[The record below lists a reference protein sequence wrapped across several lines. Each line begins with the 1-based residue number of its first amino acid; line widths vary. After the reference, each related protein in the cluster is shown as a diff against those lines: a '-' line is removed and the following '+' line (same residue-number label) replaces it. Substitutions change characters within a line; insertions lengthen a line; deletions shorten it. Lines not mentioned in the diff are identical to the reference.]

1 MASTSMTLGEHWEGF
16 IQDQIKSGRYTS
28 ASEVVCA
35 ALRELETKSEALDA
49 LREQLKPGA
58 DQAQVGTYVDDW
70 SPQDVVA
77 RAVAR
82 RG

>member
-1 MASTSMTLGEHWEGF
+1 MASTSMTLGDHWEGF
-16 IQDQIKSGRYTS
+16 IQDQIKSGRYAS
-28 ASEVVCA
+28 ASEVVRA

-49 LREQLKPGA
+49 LREHLKPGA
-58 DQAQVGTYVDDW
+58 EQARAGTYVDEW
-70 SPQDVVA
+70 SPEDVVA

>member
-28 ASEVVCA
+28 ASEVVRA

-49 LREQLKPGA
+49 LREHLKPGA

>member
-1 MASTSMTLGEHWEGF
+1 MASTSMTLGDHWEGF
-16 IQDQIKSGRYTS
+16 IQDQIKSGRYAS
-28 ASEVVCA
+28 ASEVIRA

-49 LREQLKPGA
+49 LRDHLKPGA
-58 DQAQVGTYVDDW
+58 DQARTGDFVGDW
-70 SPQDVVA
+70 SPEDIVA

>member
-1 MASTSMTLGEHWEGF
+1 MASTSMTLGDHWEGF
-16 IQDQIKSGRYTS
+16 IQDQINSGRYAS
-28 ASEVVCA
+28 ASEVVRA

-49 LREQLKPGA
+49 LREHLKPGA
-58 DQAQVGTYVDDW
+58 EQAQAGTYVDEW
-70 SPQDVVA
+70 SPKDVVA